1 MYCISLC
8 GGIVCACPDHSTA
21 YHPFSLFPSWNQ
33 DKKCEFPL
41 CRKVPSYGYEG
52 QRPRLCGEHKGHGM
66 VNVSG
71 TRESRVIKWD
81 PPVFS
86 GMAHS
91 YFLSTMG

>member
-1 MYCISLC
+1 MPRPALKGLTISPP
-8 GGIVCACPDHSTA
+8 IFVVSV
-21 YHPFSLFPSWNQ
+21 WNQ

-71 TRESRVIKWD
+71 TREPKVGHSRE
-81 PPVFS
+81 
-86 GMAHS
+86 
-91 YFLSTMG
+91 